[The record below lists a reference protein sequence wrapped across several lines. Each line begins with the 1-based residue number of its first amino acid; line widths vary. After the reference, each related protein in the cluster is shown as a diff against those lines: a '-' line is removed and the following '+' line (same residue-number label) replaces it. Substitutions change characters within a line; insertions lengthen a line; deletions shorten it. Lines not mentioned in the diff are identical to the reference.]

1 MLRREPRSS
10 HSVLAA
16 WLAPLVALVMT
27 FITGG
32 LIFMAMGEDPA
43 ATLYIY
49 FLQPLVSASG
59 LSEVAVKAVPL
70 VLIATG
76 LSFGFRAGV
85 WNIGAEGQY
94 IFGAIVGSSLA
105 VFFHTK
111 VPTRCYFRPC

>member
-1 MLRREPRSS
+1 MLRLEPRSS

-59 LSEVAVKAVPL
+59 LSEVAVKA
-70 VLIATG
+70 AASG
-76 LSFGFRAGV
+76 RALRDADACV
-85 WNIGAEGQY
+85 RLRR
-94 IFGAIVGSSLA
+94 V
-105 VFFHTK
+105 
-111 VPTRCYFRPC
+111 